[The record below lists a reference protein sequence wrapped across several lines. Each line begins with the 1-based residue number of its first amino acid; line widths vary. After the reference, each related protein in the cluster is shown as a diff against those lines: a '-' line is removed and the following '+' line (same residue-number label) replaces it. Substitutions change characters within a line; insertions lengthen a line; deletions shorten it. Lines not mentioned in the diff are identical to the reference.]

1 MLQRPASNSK
11 TGGDDPVSVRLFN
24 RTKIKWS
31 LYVGHDQLIPTHD
44 PKVISLLVK
53 LAMSQPIVEPHPGF
67 VQPPPPKVPYKEARY
82 SIYSSGRLG
91 PCAPADAGTT
101 GGPDTDLEGHALLS
115 IYLPG

>member
-1 MLQRPASNSK
+1 M
-11 TGGDDPVSVRLFN
+11 
-24 RTKIKWS
+24 
-31 LYVGHDQLIPTHD
+31 PTHD

-53 LAMSQPIVEPHPGF
+53 LSMSQPIVEPHPGF